1 MIDILVFTSTPPK
14 NLVKDFR
21 SVHSSWVLLVCYIR
35 IIRMSIVDT
44 YQYFNF
50 FCHFNRPCLPDE
62 KMVNMIDLCTGCGCH
77 YIFVSKAKWIEWHCR
92 FWYRT
97 LWPCCF
103 WRNWMSLNLSQ
114 HYTWGGGIV
123 VRKVRGLEDKG
134 RCFVMCHCVCTTC
147 EAERLRVLTEN
158 DTLRG
163 KTEDVESGAGCFYA
177 RANNGDVLL
186 LQPATSAFYISTS
199 M

>member
-1 MIDILVFTSTPPK
+1 MLIQGRRYENWHGIIL
-14 NLVKDFR
+14 
-21 SVHSSWVLLVCYIR
+21 
-35 IIRMSIVDT
+35 T
-44 YQYFNF
+44 YEYLNT
-50 FCHFNRPCLPDE
+50 FCPFSRPRLPDE
-62 KMVNMIDLCTGCGCH
+62 KMPNGEYGRPMGC
-77 YIFVSKAKWIEWHCR
+77 YSIVTTFIFLRQNESNDTVD
-92 FWYRT
+92 WYRT

-158 DTLRG
+158 DTPRG

-177 RANNGDVLL
+177 RPNNGDVLL